1 MSTTNHPDHNR
12 DLSAALGS
20 ALLLQR
26 ATESS
31 AEIRA
36 RLTDVARD
44 LRLAASREQE
54 ADHLLEIADA
64 FKRHAMKSAQP

>member
-1 MSTTNHPDHNR
+1 MSTTKHPSHNR

-20 ALLLQR
+20 ALLIQR
-26 ATESS
+26 ATETS

-54 ADHLLEIADA
+54 ADHLLELAGV
-64 FKRHAMKSAQP
+64 FERYAMKSAQP